1 MTVAVQK
8 KKKNS
13 LIPRNRV
20 LRNVFFFLNVNG
32 KAGRGAGGAAT
43 PEVTGGHRPAPSR
56 RPDITPLMTG
66 G

>member
-20 LRNVFFFLNVNG
+20 LRNVFFSSMSMAKLGEEPVELQHQ
-32 KAGRGAGGAAT
+32 KLPEDIALLHLAGQTSLR
-43 PEVTGGHRPAPSR
+43 
-56 RPDITPLMTG
+56 
-66 G
+66 